1 MQFSINSHVPN
12 PNGLL
17 NFLTPLVRD
26 LQLLSAITLVGL
38 LLAIAFLI
46 REERSKL
53 LPEAIRIRNLAV
65 IPAAAW
71 LMSSLGV
78 LFVELANLLATPI
91 VDAFDLVVIK
101 SFVSQTALG
110 ESFAVNIAASAIVLL
125 LVPRIK
131 RTTGAIFALA
141 ITFIGVLAPVFQSHS
156 SSSGNHGLA
165 IGSLLIHVVFI
176 SLWVGGII
184 ALILISK
191 SEREQAIP
199 RFSTLALWSAIAVC
213 VSGSLNAWTRLNFRD
228 AWNSQYG
235 NLVIFKILL
244 SAILIFIGATHRKY
258 IIKKLHGTR
267 QVYQL
272 LIVEVF
278 VMITAIGVGA
288 WLSSSAP
295 PQSKNPRSV
304 GVAESIAGSPML
316 PAPTFKNVLWTY
328 VPDAAFLGILILIT
342 ALYIRGVVILAK
354 RGDKWPVGRTIS
366 FAFAVS
372 SADFATSGG
381 LGAYAHFAFSYHM
394 VAHMILGMV
403 APIGFVLSAPITLAL
418 RTLPI
423 GRTPDERGIRGV
435 LITFLHS
442 KYFQVVSNPVV
453 ALAIFDGSLFLLYMT
468 PIFGNLMT
476 SHAGHLFM
484 NIHFLL
490 AGALF
495 FHVIVGIDPSPK
507 RVPFIVRIIV
517 LFAAMSIHA
526 FFSIALMSATT
537 LLDGGYFQSLERPW
551 SMNLLS
557 DQNAGGAIG
566 WAMGEIPILIALVAT
581 FIQWVREDRKE
592 TRRIDRAEDRAAAM
606 GEDDELAKYNK
617 YLSKLHQL
625 DEPPKS

>member
-1 MQFSINSHVPN
+1 MFFSVDAHVQSS
-12 PNGLL
+12 GGVIG
-17 NFLTPLVRD
+17 FLTPLVKD
-26 LQLLSAITLVGL
+26 LQILSAVTLIGL
-38 LLAIAFLI
+38 LLGIGFLI
-46 REERSKL
+46 REEHSKL
-53 LPEAIRIRNLAV
+53 LPEGIRIRNLAV

-71 LMSSLGV
+71 LMASLGA
-78 LFVELANLLATPI
+78 LFVEVANLLSTSIAES
-91 VDAFDLVVIK
+91 FDPVVIK
-101 SFVSQTALG
+101 SFISQTALG
-110 ESFAVNIAASAIVLL
+110 KSFAINILSAAIVLV

-131 RTTGAIFALA
+131 RTTGSIFALA
-141 ITFIGVLAPVFQSHS
+141 ITFIGLLAPVFQSHS

-165 IGSLLIHVVFI
+165 IGSLLIHVIFI

-184 ALILISK
+184 VLILISPA
-191 SEREQAIP
+191 ERAIAIP
-199 RFSTLALWSAIAVC
+199 RFSVLALWSAIAVC
-213 VSGSLNAWTRLNFRD
+213 VSGSLNAWTRLNFQA

-235 NLVIFKILL
+235 NLVIYKIFL
-244 SAILIFIGATHRKY
+244 SAILIFIGVTHRKY
-258 IIKKLHGTR
+258 IMKKLHGTK

-272 LIVEVF
+272 LVVEVL
-278 VMITAIGVGA
+278 VMVMAIGVGA
-288 WLSSSAP
+288 WLSTSAP
-295 PQSKNPRSV
+295 PVPGKPRKV

-316 PAPTFKNVLWTY
+316 PAPSLKNILWTY

-354 RGDKWPVGRTIS
+354 RGDKWPVGRTVS
-366 FAFAVS
+366 FALAVAA
-372 SADFATSGG
+372 ADFATSGG

-394 VAHMILGMV
+394 IAHMILGMI
-403 APIGFVLSAPITLAL
+403 APIGFILSAPLTLAL

-435 LITFLHS
+435 LIAFLHS
-442 KYFQVVSNPVV
+442 RYFLVISNPVV
-453 ALAIFDGSLFLLYMT
+453 ALSIFDGSLFLLYMT
-468 PIFGNLMT
+468 PLFGNLMQ
-476 SHAGHLFM
+476 SHSGHLFM

-507 RVPFIVRIIV
+507 RVPHIVRIIV

-526 FFSIALMSATT
+526 FFSIALLSATT

-551 SMNLLS
+551 ATNLLA
-557 DQNAGGAIG
+557 DQNTGGAIG

-606 GEDDELAKYNK
+606 GEDDDLAKYNK
-617 YLSKLHQL
+617 YLSELRRL
-625 DEPPKS
+625 DERPES

>member
-1 MQFSINSHVPN
+1 MLFVTETHIPSSSGV
-12 PNGLL
+12 L
-17 NFLTPLVRD
+17 NFLTPIVKD
-26 LQLLSAITLVGL
+26 LQLLSAVSLIGL
-38 LLAIAFLI
+38 LLAIAFFI
-46 REERSKL
+46 REEHSRL

-91 VDAFDLVVIK
+91 SESFDPVVIR

-110 ESFAVNIAASAIVLL
+110 KSFGVNILVAAIILI

-131 RTTGAIFALA
+131 RTTGALFALF

-165 IGSLLIHVVFI
+165 IGSLLIHVIFI

-191 SEREQAIP
+191 SERALALP

-213 VSGSLNAWTRLNFRD
+213 SSGAINAWTRLNFQG
-228 AWNSQYG
+228 AWNSQYA
-235 NLVIFKILL
+235 NLVIYKIFL

-258 IIKKLHGTR
+258 LIRKLESAK

-272 LIVEVF
+272 LVVEVI
-278 VMITAIGVGA
+278 VMALAIGVGA
-288 WLSSSAP
+288 WLSTSAP
-295 PQSKNPRSV
+295 PVPKVPRSV
-304 GVAESIAGSPML
+304 DPAESIAGSPML
-316 PAPTFKNVLWTY
+316 PPPNLKNILVTY
-328 VPDAAFLGILILIT
+328 VPDAAFIGILILIT
-342 ALYIRGVVILAK
+342 ALYIRGVVILSK
-354 RGDKWPVGRTIS
+354 RGVKWPVGRTV
-366 FAFAVS
+366 AFALAV
-372 SADFATSGG
+372 AATDFATSGG

-394 VAHMILGMV
+394 VAHMVLGMI

-423 GRTPDERGIRGV
+423 GRTPDERGIRGT
-435 LITFLHS
+435 LISFMHS
-442 KYFQVVSNPVV
+442 KYFRVISNPIV

-468 PIFGNLMT
+468 PLFGNLMQAH
-476 SHAGHLFM
+476 SGHLYM

-490 AGALF
+490 AGTLF
-495 FHVIVGIDPSPK
+495 FHVIVGVDPSPK
-507 RVPFIVRIIV
+507 RIPHIVRIIV

-526 FFSIALMSATT
+526 FFSITLLSTTT
-537 LLDGGYFQSLERPW
+537 LIDGGYFASLQRPW
-551 SMNLLS
+551 ATDLLA
-557 DQNAGGAIG
+557 DQNAGGAVG

-592 TRRIDRAEDRAAAM
+592 TKRIDRAEDRAAAM
-606 GEDDELAKYNK
+606 GADDELAKYNK
-617 YLSKLHQL
+617 YLASLQRL
-625 DEPPKS
+625 DERPES